1 MLLSGEEENVGGV
14 DKLVL
19 LDRVEMDDFLRGNC
33 VILLVIVVNIVLG
46 ILLICYWWNFVFYII
61 FYCLLV
67 VVFIVLGVVIFFFY
81 CFKKERF
88 CFLWCKIFCK
98 CCCFF
103 GKRYEIEGKIF

>member
-46 ILLICYWWNFVFYII
+46 ILLICYW
-61 FYCLLV
+61 
-67 VVFIVLGVVIFFFY
+67 
-81 CFKKERF
+81 
-88 CFLWCKIFCK
+88 
-98 CCCFF
+98 
-103 GKRYEIEGKIF
+103 